1 MMKKSNNLIGL
12 KQLDYCTFLELINNN
27 KYTKEELE
35 SYKDDDE
42 SIIEIKNEDY
52 IKIVNDIIQKMKN
65 YLKSN
70 NQNLDYFFKRFV
82 VDNNSIDLGKI
93 VDVLKSDFKI
103 ELNQIEIFCL
113 FSKYK
118 IENEENNNINDEII
132 NYQKLKS
139 DIENKKDNN
148 IIFEISKPI
157 NEIIGK
163 GEKINNSFIEL
174 FTEGIKK
181 KNQSIE
187 RAFFTFHGKM
197 TLKKINENNYE
208 RYLDLETFKIMLKDY
223 DININNNILNN
234 FLLNTENI
242 FENGKINV
250 DNFTTLFD
258 NEIKENTPNDYIDF
272 DE

>member
-1 MMKKSNNLIGL
+1 MMKKSNNSIGL
-12 KQLDYCTFLELINNN
+12 KQLDYSNFLELINNN
-27 KYTKEELE
+27 KYTQEELE
-35 SYKDDDE
+35 LYKDDDE

-52 IKIVNDIIQKMKN
+52 IKIVNDITQKMKN
-65 YLKSN
+65 FLTSN
-70 NQNLDYFFKRFV
+70 NKNLDFYFKSFV
-82 VDNNSIDLGKI
+82 IDNKSIDLGKI

-113 FSKYK
+113 YSKYK
-118 IENEENNNINDEII
+118 VENEENNNINDEII

-139 DIENKKDNN
+139 DIDNKNENN

-157 NEIIGK
+157 NEMIGN
-163 GEKINNSFIEL
+163 GEKNNNSFIEL
-174 FTEGIKK
+174 FRQGIKK
-181 KNQSIE
+181 KNHSIE
-187 RAFFTFHGKM
+187 RAFFTYHGKM
-197 TLKKINENNYE
+197 NLKKINDNNYE
-208 RYLDLETFKIMLKDY
+208 RYLDLETFKIMLMNY

-258 NEIKENTPNDYIDF
+258 NEIKENIPNDYIDF

>member
-1 MMKKSNNLIGL
+1 MMKKSNNSIGL
-12 KQLDYCTFLELINNN
+12 KQLDYSTFLELINNN

-82 VDNNSIDLGKI
+82 VDNNSIDLGKV
-93 VDVLKSDFKI
+93 VDVLKSDFKL

-118 IENEENNNINDEII
+118 IENEENNNTNDEII
-132 NYQKLKS
+132 NYQKLKK
-139 DIENKKDNN
+139 DIEDKKENN
-148 IIFEISKPI
+148 IIFEISNPI

-163 GEKINNSFIEL
+163 DEKKNNSFIQL
-174 FTEGIKK
+174 FSQGIKK
-181 KNQSIE
+181 KKHNIE